1 MEAEELRERLR
12 LENESKTLV
21 LANLKQ
27 LNQELAFANE
37 DRELYKVQAAKLRKK
52 LKMAK

>member
-12 LENESKTLV
+12 LEHESKQQLMV
-21 LANLKQ
+21 KLKQ
-27 LNQELAFANE
+27 VSEELAFANE

-52 LKMAK
+52 LKVK